1 MTYITLYFVNIMLNT
16 LKQTYC
22 RLGVSSIQGIGV
34 IAIQD
39 IPIGVNPFIYP
50 DGKLSLE
57 YNIVYITEEEL
68 EELPDTV
75 QKLVKDFIIK
85 TADDTYPIPENGMNS
100 LDITFYM
107 NHSKTPNVEIVFD
120 EGCKYTTYRALRR
133 IKCGEELTIDY
144 RVYYKYAAGP

>member
-1 MTYITLYFVNIMLNT
+1 MLNT

-22 RLGVSSIQGIGV
+22 RLGVSNIAGIGV

-39 IPIGVNPFIYP
+39 ISTGENPFVYP
-50 DGKLSLE
+50 DGKKSLE

-68 EELPDTV
+68 DVLPDTV
-75 QKLVKDFIIK
+75 QKLIKDFIIK
-85 TADDTYPIPENGMNS
+85 TANDTYPIPENGMNS

-107 NHSKTPNVEIVFD
+107 NHSKVPNIEIVFD
-120 EGCKYTTYRALRR
+120 ESCKYTTYRTLRR

-144 RVYYKYAAGP
+144 RVYYKHIAAASF